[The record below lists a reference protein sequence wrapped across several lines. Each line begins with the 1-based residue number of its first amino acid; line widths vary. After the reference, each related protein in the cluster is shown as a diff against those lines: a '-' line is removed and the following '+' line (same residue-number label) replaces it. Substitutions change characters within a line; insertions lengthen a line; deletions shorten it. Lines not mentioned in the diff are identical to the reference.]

1 MTKPNEM
8 SRSQFLAGFHETGFN
23 ARHFEEIV
31 PSEDW
36 ALLPQACTAWTSL
49 TDGQRRALVVLF
61 DVYAERIFDP
71 ASDVPVR
78 TLSETGWRRVVRD
91 LLVEGPKRR
100 PLLPL
105 HVMYSLHAAAAVAR
119 PGSCPMPAWTPLE
132 RSAARR
138 PPSHCDF
145 VAFVSL
151 LSAVAMTWRDERS
164 NVLLLGRGSVEQTTT
179 TAALPDMLHTVAL
192 SNNDAAE
199 AEARLTSRQIHRVT
213 PRSGPKLKLWELLL
227 NPTIEDSEAV
237 TATGDRAQECT
248 ASVRLAAST
257 KRRTSSGTLASQT
270 TRAQQNIPKSIANRP
285 YEPFDASEVPQR
297 PHVIS
302 AAATAA
308 TAAVA
313 ANQARRDDI
322 PRTPTSNAAAS
333 PTYSQPR
340 SAPSPSA
347 SHQASQLRR
356 LNAKLDES
364 RSQLSGLREELL
376 TDLRAEVRAV
386 VRAELAV
393 TSASMRNAFIGADDH
408 VTLTN
413 VKPDVS
419 SDGAIDSASK
429 PPYAILHGI
438 QSVASDATPKT
449 VTAPLDLLSEN
460 RFSRGPGRM
469 HPREL
474 RYTLPEA
481 HLNLASSKAKG
492 QADQSR

>member
-285 YEPFDASEVPQR
+285 YEPFDASEC
-297 PHVIS
+297 HS
-302 AAATAA
+302 G
-308 TAAVA
+308 
-313 ANQARRDDI
+313 
-322 PRTPTSNAAAS
+322 RT
-333 PTYSQPR
+333 
-340 SAPSPSA
+340 
-347 SHQASQLRR
+347 
-356 LNAKLDES
+356 
-364 RSQLSGLREELL
+364 
-376 TDLRAEVRAV
+376 
-386 VRAELAV
+386 
-393 TSASMRNAFIGADDH
+393 
-408 VTLTN
+408 
-413 VKPDVS
+413 
-419 SDGAIDSASK
+419 
-429 PPYAILHGI
+429 
-438 QSVASDATPKT
+438 
-449 VTAPLDLLSEN
+449 
-460 RFSRGPGRM
+460 
-469 HPREL
+469 
-474 RYTLPEA
+474 
-481 HLNLASSKAKG
+481 
-492 QADQSR
+492 